1 MKDTEASAPT
11 ETLQTDL
18 ARLSSAEDFFDY
30 FALPYDRAILNVS
43 RLHILKRFN
52 QYLAKAGGLEKLS
65 GREAYGRCRE
75 FLAQAYRDF
84 LSSSGIEEKIF
95 RVFQQAQGIQTV
107 RLDSLRRA

>member
-1 MKDTEASAPT
+1 MNDTTTPPAA
-11 ETLQTDL
+11 TLQTDL
-18 ARLSSAEDFFDY
+18 AGLSSAEEFFEY

-52 QYLAKAGGLEKLS
+52 QYLAKAGGLDKLA
-65 GREAYGRCRE
+65 GRDAYSRCRE

-84 LSSSGIEEKIF
+84 LTSSGIEEKIF

>member
-1 MKDTEASAPT
+1 MNDTTTPPAA
-11 ETLQTDL
+11 TLQTDL
-18 ARLSSAEDFFDY
+18 AGLSSAEEFFEY

-52 QYLAKAGGLEKLS
+52 QYLVKAGGLDKLA
-65 GREAYGRCRE
+65 GRDAYSRCRE

-84 LSSSGIEEKIF
+84 LTSSGIEEKIF